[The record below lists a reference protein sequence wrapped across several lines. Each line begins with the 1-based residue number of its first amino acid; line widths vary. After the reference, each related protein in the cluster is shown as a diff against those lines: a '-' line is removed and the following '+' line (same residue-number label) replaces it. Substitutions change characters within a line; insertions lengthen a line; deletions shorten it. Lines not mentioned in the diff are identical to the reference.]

1 MAPARTLVGVGLA
14 FFSIPMEVGMRTLL
28 LILWKVFVFGFALIL
43 PGAFV
48 LVFLVIARRVIQY
61 HRQKQLPAR

>member
-1 MAPARTLVGVGLA
+1 
-14 FFSIPMEVGMRTLL
+14 MRTLL

-48 LVFLVIARRVIQY
+48 LVFLAIARRVIQ
-61 HRQKQLPAR
+61 HRRQGRLPAR